1 MKKILCTICMRSG
14 SRGIKN
20 KNITKINN
28 KPLFL
33 YSLEQAVKSKLF
45 SRIVISTD
53 SKKISNL
60 VIKKGYEIFFLR
72 PAYLSKDNSPKVP
85 VIRHALLKAEKYYK
99 EKYDHIVD
107 LDVTSPLRKIVDI
120 RKSYNT
126 FVKSNS
132 SVLVTVSPANK
143 NPYFNQIEYRNNRYN
158 LVKKMK
164 LNISRRQDAPKVYD
178 MNASVHIWNRSFLL
192 KSNNLFPKKTSIYIM
207 PPERSCDIDNHI
219 NLEFVKFLLNRNKIL

>member
-1 MKKILCTICMRSG
+1 MKKTLCTVCMRAG

-28 KPLFL
+28 KPLFF
-33 YSLEQAVKSKLF
+33 YTLEQAIKSKIF
-45 SRIVISTD
+45 NRIVISTD
-53 SKKISNL
+53 SKKIANL
-60 VIKKGYEIFFLR
+60 ATKKGYEVFFLR
-72 PAYLSKDNSPKVP
+72 PAYLSRDNSPKVP
-85 VIRHALLKAEKYYK
+85 VVRHALLKAEKYYK
-99 EKYDHIVD
+99 ERYDHIVD
-107 LDVTSPLRKIVDI
+107 LDVTSPLRNIIDI
-120 RKSYNT
+120 KESYKT

-143 NPYFNQIEYRNNRYN
+143 NPYFNQVEYKNNRYT

-164 LNISRRQDAPKVYD
+164 NNLSRRQDAPKVYD
-178 MNASVHIWNRSFLL
+178 MNASVHIWNRNFLL

-219 NLEFVKFLLNRNKIL
+219 NLEFVKFFLNRKSI